1 MRRRTFLTGLP
12 LTVAAAR
19 RARAETPTPAPASG
33 TTRTYV
39 LTMLDKP
46 GLPPDFPAFPYVNP
60 DAPKGGEAA
69 LAAIGSFDSFNG
81 FIVRGTPAADLGR
94 IYDTLLRVDADE
106 ASTAY
111 CHLATVAELP
121 ADRSWVAFEL
131 RPEAR
136 FHDGEKVTADD
147 VVWTFDTLR
156 GKGRPFYRAYYA
168 DVEQALAE
176 SPARVVFRFKTN
188 KNRELPLILGEMPV
202 LPKHWWQGREFD
214 KPLTDPPLGSG
225 PYQVDRVDFGR
236 SISYRLAPDY
246 WGKDLPT
253 ARGLNNIAVVRT
265 EYFRDATV
273 AFEAFKAGQIDF
285 REENIAKQWAT
296 GYDFPA
302 LKRGLVKKEVLRHH
316 LPTGMQGF
324 AMNTRREIFKDRRVR
339 QAMDL
344 VFDFEWCNKELFYN
358 AYTRTNSYYS
368 NSDLACSGI
377 PQGDELKLLEPFRA
391 QLPADLFTAEFKLP
405 VTDGSGNNRENLIAA
420 LKLLKQAGWEVKER
434 KLIDKNGSPFSF
446 EILLDQ
452 PAFER
457 VALPYVQWL
466 AHLGIEARVRTVDPA
481 QYQRLMDE
489 FQFDMTVA
497 LFSESDSPGN
507 EQVNY
512 WTSGSAK
519 QTGSDNLMG
528 VSDPVVDALVGQLIV
543 APDRAHLVTICHAL
557 DRVLLWSWYVVP
569 HWHLQSVRVAY
580 WDRFGR
586 PDKPVRTGVSFD
598 SWWVDQKLASAT
610 DTARRAGIQ

>member
-1 MRRRTFLTGLP
+1 MRRRTLLTALP
-12 LTVAAAR
+12 LGLLASR
-19 RARAETPTPAPASG
+19 LPRAVAETTPG
-33 TTRTYV
+33 TGVTRTYV
-39 LTMLDKP
+39 LTLLDKP
-46 GLPPDFPAFPYVNP
+46 GLPPDFAAYPYVNP

-81 FIVRGTPAADLGR
+81 FIVRGTPAADLTR
-94 IYDTLLRVDADE
+94 LYDTLLRVDADE

-111 CHLATVAELP
+111 CHLAAVAELP

-136 FHDGEKVTADD
+136 FHDGEKVTAED

-156 GKGRPFYRAYYA
+156 SKGRPFYRAYYA
-168 DVEQALAE
+168 DVAKAVAE
-176 SPARVVFRFKTN
+176 SPTRVVFTFTTN

-202 LPKHWWQGREFD
+202 LPKHWWAAREFD

-236 SISYRLAPDY
+236 SIAYRRVPDY
-246 WGKDLPT
+246 WAKDLPT
-253 ARGLNNIAVVRT
+253 ERGLNNIDVVRT

-302 LKRGLVKKEVLRHH
+302 VKRGLVKKEMLRHH

-324 AMNTRREIFKDRRVR
+324 AMNTRRDIFKDRRVR

-344 VFDFEWCNKELFYN
+344 AFDFEWCNKELFYN

-368 NSDLACSGI
+368 NSELACSGA

-391 QLPADLFTAEFKLP
+391 ELPAELFTTEFKLP
-405 VTDGSGNNRENLIAA
+405 VTDGSGNNRENLLAA
-420 LKLLKQAGWEVKER
+420 LKLLKQAGWEVKDR
-434 KLIDKNGSPFSF
+434 KLTDKNGNALSF

-466 AHLGIEARVRTVDPA
+466 SHLGVDARVRTVDPA

-519 QTGSDNLMG
+519 QPGSDNLMG
-528 VSDPVVDALVGQLIV
+528 VVNPAVDALVGQLIV
-543 APDRAHLVTICHAL
+543 APDRAHLVTIAHAL
-557 DRVLLWSWYVVP
+557 DRVLLWNWYVVP

-598 SWWVDQKLASAT
+598 SWWVEPKLAAAT
-610 DTARRAGIQ
+610 DNARRAGIE